1 VCASRPPTMATE
13 SAASRVFAI
22 DELLE
27 EILVY
32 LSIDRVLL
40 AKRVCRSWHRLVA
53 SSPSLQ
59 RILFKRVDL
68 SRPIREYNP
77 LFEDFFQNIG
87 CEDDATRDGAKS
99 IPASLKISP
108 LSMRKLIL
116 HCPKEWKSMTMF
128 QPPCPYWLTMPSASI
143 FHGINIK
150 FLNEANVPV
159 MKAVERAKWMVE
171 MEADKIRHARTNRG
185 HLDQTLSRRFAR
197 GVNSRLVRGEITNA

>member
-1 VCASRPPTMATE
+1 MAAE

-40 AKRVCRSWHRLVA
+40 AKRVCRNWHRLIA

-68 SRPIREYNP
+68 SRPVREYNP
-77 LFEDFFQNIG
+77 QFEKFFQDIG
-87 CEDDATRDGAKS
+87 CNDDTTGDSRS
-99 IPASLKISP
+99 IPASLKITP
-108 LSMRKLIL
+108 QSMRRLIL
-116 HCPKEWKSMTMF
+116 RCPKEWRSMTMF

-159 MKAVERAKWMVE
+159 MKAVERANLMVE
-171 MEADKIRHARTNRG
+171 LEADKIRHARSNRG

-197 GVNSRLVRGEITNA
+197 GVNSKLVRGAISNV

>member
-1 VCASRPPTMATE
+1 MATE
-13 SAASRVFAI
+13 SAAARVFAI

-40 AKRVCRSWHRLVA
+40 AKRVCRNWHCLVS

-59 RILFKRVDL
+59 RILYKRVDL
-68 SRPIREYNP
+68 SRPRREYNP

-87 CEDDATRDGAKS
+87 CKDEITGDGTKS
-99 IPASLKISP
+99 TPASLKISP
-108 LSMRKLIL
+108 QSMRRLML

-143 FHGINIK
+143 FHGINVK

-159 MKAVERAKWMVE
+159 MRAVEKANWIVE
-171 MEADKIRHARTNRG
+171 MEADKIRHARSNRG
-185 HLDQTLSRRFAR
+185 NLDQTLSRRFAR
-197 GVNSRLVRGEITNA
+197 GVNSRLVRGAITNA

>member
-1 VCASRPPTMATE
+1 MAAE
-13 SAASRVFAI
+13 SAASCVFAI

-40 AKRVCRSWHRLVA
+40 AKRVCRNWHRLIA

-68 SRPIREYNP
+68 SRPVREYNP
-77 LFEDFFQNIG
+77 LFENLFQDIG
-87 CEDDATRDGAKS
+87 CKDDTTGDSKS
-99 IPASLKISP
+99 IPASLKITP
-108 LSMRKLIL
+108 QSMRKLIL

-159 MKAVERAKWMVE
+159 MKAVERANWMVE
-171 MEADKIRHARTNRG
+171 MEADKIRHARSNRG

-197 GVNSRLVRGEITNA
+197 GVNSKLVRGTISNV